1 MVVVPFSR
9 VHVVVD
15 YRPALRARSGIG
27 EYVHELA
34 RALSATAGP
43 GRTVTLFSS
52 SWADRVDP
60 RVARDIPAAEVVD
73 RRIPVRALTWAWHR
87 LDWPPIEM
95 LAGPCDV
102 VHSPTPLL
110 VPSAGAARVVTVFD
124 LHFLRRPDQV
134 DGAAR
139 RHFAPLARTHI
150 TTADHVI
157 TGSAH
162 AAGLVTGEFGVGAAR
177 VSSIPLGAPRW
188 AADVRTAR
196 HGTRGEHFL
205 FIGTLEP
212 RKNVGVLL
220 DGYATLL
227 ARRPDAP
234 RLVLAGRVTEAGQA
248 WAVRSAEG
256 RLAGHVTVT
265 GYVSDEARRALYT
278 EARAVVVPSLDEGFG
293 LPALEAMACGVP
305 VVVSPVGALP
315 EVVGDAGLY
324 AAPDA
329 PAAWADALD
338 ACLDDARADDLARR
352 GLARAEAFSWARAA
366 AATWRAYEAAVSARQ
381 ERR

>member
-1 MVVVPFSR
+1 MVPFPR

-15 YRPALRARSGIG
+15 YRPALRAKTGIG

-34 RALSATAGP
+34 RALAATAGP

-60 RVARDIPAAEVVD
+60 RIAREIPAAAVVD
-73 RRIPVRALTWAWHR
+73 RRVPVRALTWGWHR
-87 LDWPPIEM
+87 LEWPPIER

-102 VHSPTPLL
+102 AHSPTPLL
-110 VPSAGAARVVTVFD
+110 VPARRAAQIVTVFD
-124 LHFLRRPDQV
+124 LHFLRHPDHV
-134 DGAAR
+134 AGAVR
-139 RHFAPLARTHI
+139 RDFTRLARQHVAR
-150 TTADHVI
+150 ADHVLA
-157 TGSAH
+157 GSAY
-162 AAGLVTGEFGVGAAR
+162 AAHLVTRELHVPAAQ
-177 VSSIPLGAPRW
+177 VTSTPLGAPAW
-188 AADVRTAR
+188 AAGVRAARRGR
-196 HGTRGEHFL
+196 HGDQFL

-220 DGYATLL
+220 EGYAALL

-234 RLVLAGRVTEAGQA
+234 PLVLAGRVTDAGQP
-248 WAVRSAEG
+248 WAARAAEAP
-256 RLAGHVTVT
+256 LAGHVTLT
-265 GYVSDEARRALYT
+265 GYVDDETRRALYT
-278 EARAVVVPSLDEGFG
+278 RARAVVVPSLDEGFG

-305 VVVSPVGALP
+305 VIVSPAGALP

-329 PAAWADALD
+329 PAAWADALE
-338 ACLDDARADDLARR
+338 ACLDDTRAADLSIR
-352 GLARAEAFSWARAA
+352 GLARAAGFSWTRAA
-366 AATWRAYEAAVSARQ
+366 EATWGAYAAALRTRR